1 MKDLVRFKRD
11 DLYRQT
17 ERYLANGLIQTNQY
31 NDIGLLI
38 SQTIQPEQETA
49 DLIQHGSKQHQAQR
63 DYHYDKNYLLSQ
75 VEDTRLGKLS
85 YQYDPIGLLIQS
97 QSPSK
102 T

>member
-75 VEDTRLGKLS
+75 VEDTRLGKSTTNTIRL
-85 YQYDPIGLLIQS
+85 DA
-97 QSPSK
+97 
-102 T
+102 